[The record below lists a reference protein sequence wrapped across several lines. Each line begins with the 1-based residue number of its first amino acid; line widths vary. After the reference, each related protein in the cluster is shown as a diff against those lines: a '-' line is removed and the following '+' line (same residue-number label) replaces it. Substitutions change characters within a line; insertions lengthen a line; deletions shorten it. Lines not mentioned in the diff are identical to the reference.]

1 MEKVKSH
8 ISLSQFNQE
17 IKSVLQRSMAPSYW
31 VVAEI
36 AEMRIHGAGHCYLNL
51 VEKKGSQFLAQ
62 IRATIWAYTF
72 RNLSAWFK
80 THTGSDLANGMKVLV
95 KLEVQFHEVYGI
107 SANILDLDP
116 NYTLGERA
124 RKRKETI
131 DQLQADGIFDLNKEH
146 LLPTVPQR
154 IAIISAENAAGFGDF
169 RNQIKNNIYGYSIT
183 GRLFPSVMQ
192 GQNAPESIIKAL
204 MSIYDRVEE
213 FDVVVIIRGGGAQT
227 DLDCFD
233 DYDLCAHIAQFPLPI
248 LTGIGHERD
257 ETIADLVAHTKL
269 KTPTAVAEFLIE
281 GFRSYEENVL
291 NLVNTISQN
300 AGQRLQQDKDKLQFL
315 SNKLQ
320 ISATGHIRAQEKY
333 LEQLYRIIPQK
344 AGLSLQREN
353 LVLEGLK
360 DRLLK
365 APKRIV
371 DKEQQKLEW
380 LQKNIQLLDP
390 KQLLKRGYSMTTFG
404 GKVLSEQNKPEKGD
418 VIQTRTAN
426 YTIEST
432 VN

>member
-233 DYDLCAHIAQFPLPI
+233 DYDLCAHIAQFPLPV

-300 AGQRLQQDKDKLQFL
+300 AAQRLQQDKDKLQFL

-344 AGLSLQREN
+344 AGLSLQKEN
-353 LVLEGLK
+353 LILESLR
-360 DRLLK
+360 DRLKK
-365 APKRIV
+365 APKLIIE
-371 DKEQQKLEW
+371 KEEQKLAW

-390 KQLLKRGYSMTTFG
+390 KKLLKRGYSMTTFG